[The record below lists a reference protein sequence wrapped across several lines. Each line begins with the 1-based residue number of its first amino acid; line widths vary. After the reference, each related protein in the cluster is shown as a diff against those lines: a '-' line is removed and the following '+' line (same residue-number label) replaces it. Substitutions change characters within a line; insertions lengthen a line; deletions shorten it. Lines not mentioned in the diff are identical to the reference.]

1 MEANKMKLYKEKVKR
16 PYVHKALLINK
27 KTYQNLLGQNGTEN
41 LDQHILIL

>member
-27 KTYQNLLGQNGTEN
+27 KK
-41 LDQHILIL
+41 HIKIC